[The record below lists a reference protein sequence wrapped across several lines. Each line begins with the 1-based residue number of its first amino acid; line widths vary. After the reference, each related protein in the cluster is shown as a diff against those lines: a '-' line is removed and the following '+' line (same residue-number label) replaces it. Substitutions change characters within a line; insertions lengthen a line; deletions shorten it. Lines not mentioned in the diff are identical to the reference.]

1 MHDISTQVIGVRQE
15 PSKDGQSIKH
25 IVSITGGTAPDGTQY
40 PAGDYIT
47 FNPELSGK
55 AAGYQGQQASVR
67 VEIKQTPKQRGGGF
81 WTNYN
86 IEDIGP
92 VGGLTPQAMPV
103 QAGVQAQP
111 VQQAPVAVPN
121 VQAAT
126 PHVHPAL
133 AGDEQRRS
141 EENRRSAMHAASEY
155 VTGLLNAGLIRHPD
169 AASQALQQT
178 TQDLVRFVTTGSFE
192 QSPQQDDTAP
202 PTLTAEQIA
211 AQVPGVT
218 VGVPFDTTQGA
229 ASTATA

>member
-55 AAGYQGQQASVR
+55 ASGFQGQQASVR

-92 VGGLTPQAMPV
+92 VGTLAPQAMPA
-103 QAGVQAQP
+103 QGGVQAQP
-111 VQQAPVAVPN
+111 VQAPVTAPN
-121 VQAAT
+121 VQTAT

-155 VTGLLNAGLIRHPD
+155 VVGLLQAGLIQHPD
-169 AASQALQQT
+169 EASRTLQQT
-178 TQDLVRFVTTGSFE
+178 TQDLVRYITTGSFE
-192 QSPQQDDTAP
+192 QSPQQAAAP
-202 PTLTAEQIA
+202 PAQPQTAEQVA
-211 AQVPGVT
+211 AGIEGVT
-218 VGVPFDTTQGA
+218 VGVPFDAQPPA
-229 ASTATA
+229 AA